1 MSVMILLYMEEKN
14 LIKYLMNKLEFVW
27 QENKPSLN
35 LLSCLIMSSILAQV
49 QNETKMNKFEL
60 LKLRSSQLVY
70 NPN

>member
-1 MSVMILLYMEEKN
+1 MILLYMEEKN

-35 LLSCLIMSSILAQV
+35 LLSCLIMSLILAQV
-49 QNETKMNKFEL
+49 QNKTKMNKFEL
-60 LKLRSSQLVY
+60 LKLGSSQLVY

>member
-49 QNETKMNKFEL
+49 QNKTKMNKFEL
-60 LKLRSSQLVY
+60 LKLGSSQLVY

>member
-1 MSVMILLYMEEKN
+1 MLVMILLYMEEKN

-35 LLSCLIMSSILAQV
+35 LLSCLIMSLILAQV
-49 QNETKMNKFEL
+49 QNKTKMNKFEL
-60 LKLRSSQLVY
+60 LKLGSSQLVY

>member
-35 LLSCLIMSSILAQV
+35 LLSCLIMSLILAQV
-49 QNETKMNKFEL
+49 QNKTKMNKFEL
-60 LKLRSSQLVY
+60 LKLGSSQLVY